1 MKLNGKAAII
11 TGATT
16 GIGEASAL
24 LFGREGAQVT
34 IAGRGDAGAKVAESI
49 RVAGGD
55 ALFVRTDVSRSADI
69 SALFDAHMKRYGRL
83 DILFNNASYEG
94 PGTSVAETPE
104 EELDKVLATNFK
116 SVFLACKLA
125 APIMIAAGRGSII
138 NTTAGSAHEGL
149 AWPNL
154 GAYIGSKGAV
164 IAFTRALAMELS
176 PLAIRVNSLNPGVID
191 TPMLRNFT
199 AKQSD
204 PNTFWAGMN
213 QIQLLRRVGTSE
225 EIARAAL
232 FLASDDASYM
242 TGTDML
248 VDGGLVLGPG

>member
-125 APIMIAAGRGSII
+125 APIMPPALRIPRVPIALALCDQP
-138 NTTAGSAHEGL
+138 GSAR
-149 AWPNL
+149 W
-154 GAYIGSKGAV
+154 
-164 IAFTRALAMELS
+164 
-176 PLAIRVNSLNPGVID
+176 
-191 TPMLRNFT
+191 
-199 AKQSD
+199 
-204 PNTFWAGMN
+204 
-213 QIQLLRRVGTSE
+213 
-225 EIARAAL
+225 
-232 FLASDDASYM
+232 
-242 TGTDML
+242 
-248 VDGGLVLGPG
+248 